1 VSTRLSPQIRI
12 VALVGVLLIA
22 LAGSSLFLLR
32 RSSGSQPQVVLP
44 PQTKTP
50 PAHHSASSSTHSSSS
65 ATGKASKAQTSKAH
79 TRAPR
84 QHLNQ
89 VDPLLPASLREQL
102 QRHKIVVVSLY
113 DPQAAVD
120 QMSVDEARAGAGD
133 AKAGFAL
140 VNVLDNGVAGRL
152 TALLPSGNMLPDPG
166 ILVYRA
172 PGKLLYRFDGYLDR
186 AAVAQ
191 AAANA
196 KDGLDKAP
204 AAEASAP

>member
-22 LAGSSLFLLR
+22 LAGSGLFLLR
-32 RSSGSQPQVVLP
+32 RSSGSQPQVVVP

-50 PAHHSASSSTHSSSS
+50 PAHHSASPSAHSSSS
-65 ATGKASKAQTSKAH
+65 STVGKASKAQTA
-79 TRAPR
+79 APR
-84 QHLNQ
+84 HHLNK
-89 VDPLLPASLREQL
+89 VDPLLPAALREQL
-102 QRHKIVVVSLY
+102 QQHKIVVVSLY

-140 VNVLDNGVAGRL
+140 VNVLDNAVAGPL

-172 PGKLLYRFDGYLDR
+172 PGKLMYRFDGYLDR
-186 AAVAQ
+186 DAVAQ

-196 KDGLDKAP
+196 KDGLDTAP
-204 AAEASAP
+204 AEEAVAP